1 MSQIRI
7 LPTEVANRIAAGE
20 VVERPASIVK
30 ELIENSID
38 AGADRIAI
46 KTQNGGKTLI
56 QVTDNG
62 CGMDSDDAL
71 LCLEAHATSKIRTT
85 SDISKIITMGFRGEA
100 IPSIASVSRF
110 HLQTRRKENPEGTEI
125 LVEHGSLKQ
134 HRPCGCAPGTNI
146 RISHLFANLPGRRKF
161 LKTDYTE
168 DAHIQDCVLMQALA
182 HPEVTFDLTIN
193 NRQCFFVPGH
203 IDLKS
208 RIGLLLGK
216 ELVPYLLPVEHEEQQ
231 IKISGFISRADYTRP
246 GRKEQRI
253 FINHRPAA
261 AESIYHA
268 IRDAYGTL
276 LDRGKYPAVVLYMEM
291 DPERVDVNVHP
302 AKREV
307 RFRDERNISSVI
319 SNAIR
324 ATLQQMKT
332 TPLLHI
338 PISQHD
344 NVPELLPPSEEE
356 IAKIKESFVTSSTLP
371 SQTNSSE
378 ENKSQN
384 KDNKRESASQQNKFK
399 GEIKI
404 TPPPPPPITS
414 SSYDPTQHHLSP
426 TPRKTETSSTPSLE
440 SEAKQPVVI
449 QEPATPT
456 QPTIRLLGQLPNGDI
471 VAFGDSGLILID
483 PIAAHQRILF
493 EQLIHYKKN
502 QNDVMLQPLLIP
514 ATLELPPEDCAIL
527 KQHLKQFLDIG
538 FSLSPFGG
546 RTFIIE
552 TIPAGIPEQD
562 ANSIILE
569 IIEDL
574 RLSGS
579 GKSRSDELR
588 IAKIAA
594 RKAVPVKKSQ
604 TLTQIEA
611 ENLLNQL
618 LKTEMPYTTPDGK
631 ATMIN
636 LPFGEIDRRFLRKK

>member
-38 AGADRIAI
+38 AGADRISI

-56 QVTDNG
+56 QVIDNG

-110 HLQTRRKENPEGTEI
+110 HLQTRRKDNPEGTEI

-193 NRQCFFVPGH
+193 QRQCFFVPGH

-276 LDRGKYPAVVLYMEM
+276 LDRGNYPAVVLYMEM

-324 ATLQQMKT
+324 STLQKINT

-338 PISQHD
+338 PITQQD
-344 NVPELLPPSEEE
+344 NVPELLPPSDEE

-371 SQTNSSE
+371 KPKDSIDTVSQETKTELSTQP
-378 ENKSQN
+378 KKTQ
-384 KDNKRESASQQNKFK
+384 

-404 TPPPPPPITS
+404 TPPPPPPISAT
-414 SSYDPTQHHLSP
+414 PQPVTTPPPP
-426 TPRKTETSSTPSLE
+426 TPKQEESPLTNPTTTSILPIPAEPTPHTSSTS
-440 SEAKQPVVI
+440 
-449 QEPATPT
+449 

-471 VAFGDSGLILID
+471 VAVGDSGLILID
-483 PIAAHQRILF
+483 PVAAHQRILF
-493 EQLIHYKKN
+493 EQLIRYKKN
-502 QNDVMLQPLLIP
+502 QHDIMLQPLLIP
-514 ATLELPPEDCAIL
+514 ATLELPPEDCAII
-527 KQHLKQFLDIG
+527 KHHIKQFLDIG
-538 FSLSPFGG
+538 FTINPFGG

-552 TIPAGIPEQD
+552 TIPAGIPEQN
-562 ANSIILE
+562 ANTIILE

-574 RLSGS
+574 RLSGT

-604 TLTQIEA
+604 ALTQIEA
-611 ENLLNQL
+611 ENLLDLL

-636 LPFGEIDRRFLRKK
+636 LPFSEIDRRFLRKK